1 MKTRGVIPLVF
12 ILASSSLMLVCGP
25 LVPVADAVAYTC
37 AQGGTCIVGNV
48 GPGGGRVFYAP
59 GTAFTMTDAP
69 CGSTCR
75 YLESAPI
82 TGAYAFDNVTVHGYL
97 GQINHP
103 QGPTNKAI
111 GAGFSNTAALLTIS
125 PTTST
130 AAANVAAAYR
140 GSANLSDWFLPSELE
155 ITAYWNSNP
164 TDSTN
169 YYMSSNRDGTQTAI
183 VSRGGPYYDYYY
195 GTRPV
200 IPIRAFAPATA
211 PSISLSQSTLN
222 AMAGTAINSYS
233 ITSSGGPVSDYSI
246 SPNIAV
252 TPNNGISFSTS
263 TGLISGTPTSA
274 ASSITYTITASNG
287 GGSTTTTFSIIVAEG
302 TQTISFG
309 AIADILISG
318 TPPGLSAT
326 ASSGLAV
333 AFTSATTGV
342 CTVSGTTV
350 TLVAPGTCTIN
361 ANQAGNGTYAASP
374 QVQQSFGVSYRSQ
387 SISFDALAGATL
399 GVSSAP
405 LIRGSASSGLGVTF
419 SSTTPGVC
427 TVSGTTISML
437 NPGTCTI
444 SASQAGNGTYSAAP
458 NVTQSFAITAKPDDG
473 QKELMEILSLLPGL
487 ASISKNIGD
496 LAVNNMT
503 KCVKGKLVKRMKLGA
518 KCPKGYVKRK

>member
-1 MKTRGVIPLVF
+1 MKTRGVIPLVLVL
-12 ILASSSLMLVCGP
+12 IASSMLLVGGP
-25 LVPVADAVAYTC
+25 VVPAAKAVAYTC

-75 YLESAPI
+75 YLESAPL
-82 TGAYAFDNVTVHGYL
+82 TGDYAFDNVTVHGYL

-103 QGPTNKAI
+103 QGPTTKAI
-111 GAGFSNTAALLTIS
+111 GAGFSNTAALLAIS

-169 YYMSSNRDGTQTAI
+169 YYMASNRDGTQVAI

-211 PSISLSQSTLN
+211 PNISLSQSTVS
-222 AMAGTAINSYS
+222 AMAGTAISSYS
-233 ITSSGGPVSDYSI
+233 ITSSGGPVRDYSI

-252 TPNNGISFSTS
+252 TPSNGISFNTS

-274 ASSITYTITASNG
+274 ASSVTYTITASNG
-287 GGSTTTTFSIIVAEG
+287 GGTTTSTFSITVDAGI
-302 TQTISFG
+302 QT
-309 AIADILISG
+309 
-318 TPPGLSAT
+318 
-326 ASSGLAV
+326 
-333 AFTSATTGV
+333 
-342 CTVSGTTV
+342 
-350 TLVAPGTCTIN
+350 
-361 ANQAGNGTYAASP
+361 
-374 QVQQSFGVSYRSQ
+374 
-387 SISFDALAGATL
+387 ISFDALTSATL
-399 GVSSAP
+399 GVSSP
-405 LIRGSASSGLGVTF
+405 PMIRASASSGLAITF
-419 SSTTPGVC
+419 SSATPGVC
-427 TVSGTTISML
+427 IVSGSLISML
-437 NPGTCTI
+437 NTGTCTI
-444 SASQAGNGTYSAAP
+444 TASQAGDATYAA
-458 NVTQSFAITAKPDDG
+458 VSVSRSFSITAKPDDG

-503 KCVKGKLVKRMKLGA
+503 KCVKGKLVKRVKLGA

>member
-12 ILASSSLMLVCGP
+12 ILVSSSLMLVSGP
-25 LVPVADAVAYTC
+25 LVPAADAAAYSC

-97 GQINHP
+97 GQIKHP

-111 GAGFSNTAALLTIS
+111 GAGFSNTAALLTLS
-125 PTTST
+125 
-130 AAANVAAAYR
+130 ADVANVAVAYR

-169 YYMSSNRDGTQTAI
+169 YYLSSNRDGTQIAI
-183 VSRGGPYYDYYY
+183 VTRGGPYYDYYY
-195 GTRPV
+195 GNRPI

-211 PSISLSQSTLN
+211 PSISLSQSSLN
-222 AMAGTAINSYS
+222 AMAGTAVNSYL
-233 ITSSGGPVSDYSI
+233 ITSSGGSVSDYSI

-252 TPNNGISFSTS
+252 IPNNGISFSTS

-274 ASSITYTITASNG
+274 ASAITYTITASNG
-287 GGSTTTTFSIIVAEG
+287 GGSTTTTFSISVAEG

-309 AIADILISG
+309 ALPDKIISD
-318 TPPGLSAT
+318 TPPTLSAT
-326 ASSGLAV
+326 ASSGLTV

-342 CTVSGTTV
+342 CTVSGTSV
-350 TLVAPGTCTIN
+350 TFVAPGTCTIN
-361 ANQAGNGTYAASP
+361 ANQAGNGTYSAAT
-374 QVQQSFGVSYRSQ
+374 QVQRSFAIAYLTQ
-387 SISFDALAGATL
+387 TISFDALTGATL

-405 LIRGSASSGLGVTF
+405 LIRGSASSGLGVTY
-419 SSTTPGVC
+419 SSATPGVC
-427 TVSGTTISML
+427 AVSGSLISMF
-437 NPGTCTI
+437 NTGTCTI
-444 SASQAGNGTYSAAP
+444 SASQAGNGTYSAAAT
-458 NVTQSFAITAKPDDG
+458 VSQSFSITAKPDDG
-473 QKELMEILSLLPGL
+473 QKELMEILTLLPGL

-503 KCVKGKLVKRMKLGA
+503 KCVKGKLVKRVKLGA

>member
-1 MKTRGVIPLVF
+1 MKTRGVIPL
-12 ILASSSLMLVCGP
+12 ILVLVSSSVMLIGGP
-25 LVPVADAVAYTC
+25 LVPTAKAVAYTC
-37 AQGGTCIVGNV
+37 AQGGTCIAGNV

-59 GTAFTMTDAP
+59 GTAFTMTGAP
-69 CGSTCR
+69 CGSMCR

-82 TGAYAFDNVTVHGYL
+82 TGAYAFDNVTLRGYL
-97 GQINHP
+97 GQIKHP
-103 QGPTNKAI
+103 QGPTNKAL
-111 GAGFSNTAALLTIS
+111 GTGFSNTEALLTLS
-125 PTTST
+125 
-130 AAANVAAAYR
+130 ADVANVATAYR
-140 GSANLSDWFLPSELE
+140 GSGNFSDWFLPSELE
-155 ITAYWNSNP
+155 ITAYWDSNP

-169 YYMSSNRDGTQTAI
+169 YYLASNRDGTQISI

-195 GTRPV
+195 GNRPI
-200 IPIRAFAPATA
+200 IPIRAFAPASA

-222 AMAGTAINSYS
+222 TMAGTAINSYS

-287 GGSTTTTFSIIVAEG
+287 GGSTTTTFSIIVTEG

-318 TPPGLSAT
+318 TPPALSAT
-326 ASSGLAV
+326 ASSGLTV

-361 ANQAGNGTYAASP
+361 ANQAGNGTYAAAP

-419 SSTTPGVC
+419 SSITPGVC
-427 TVSGTTISML
+427 SVSGTTISMI

-444 SASQAGNGTYSAAP
+444 SASQAGNGTYSAAA

-473 QKELMEILSLLPGL
+473 QKELMEILTLLPGL
-487 ASISKNIGD
+487 ATISKNIGD
-496 LAVNNMT
+496 LAVNNMN
-503 KCVKGKLVKRMKLGA
+503 KCVKGKLLKRVKLGA